1 MYTYAWY
8 HWLTFFYI
16 YCFFGWIFES
26 TYVSLKQHRFVNRGF
41 LRLPMLP
48 LYGTGAVM
56 MLWVSLPV
64 KNNLFLVYCS
74 GVVAATLLEYV
85 TGYVMERL
93 FKVRYWDYS
102 NQKFNLH
109 GYICLTS
116 SIAWGFLT
124 IFMTEVIHKP
134 MERFVLN
141 LPPALEWCLLGVI
154 SGCFV
159 MDTIQSTKE
168 ALNLA
173 KALERVAKL
182 RADLD
187 EMQVQLALLKAET
200 AQNIE
205 TAKEELRMT
214 VAENIESGKEM
225 AAARKEALE
234 EAVAAGKEKLA
245 ETAAVQKERLTE
257 AASARKERLTEAA
270 SAQKEALA
278 TAAEIHREAI
288 AARKEELAEAVEAH
302 KETIAARKE
311 EFAETL
317 EVHRENVAA
326 RKEKFAEALEAHREN
341 VAARKEELAAAI
353 DLKKASLAARIS
365 SLNEKIADTNRLLKN
380 QKTIGRPSIL
390 RRNPSAVSRHF
401 ADAWKELYK
410 E

>member
-16 YCFFGWIFES
+16 YCFCGWVFES
-26 TYVSLKQHRFVNRGF
+26 TYVSLKQHHFVNRGF

-134 MERFVLN
+134 IEHFVLN
-141 LPPALEWCLLGVI
+141 LPPALEWCLLGAV

-168 ALNLA
+168 ALSLA
-173 KALERVAKL
+173 KALESVAKL
-182 RADLD
+182 RAELE
-187 EMQVQLALLKAET
+187 EMQVQLVLLKAET

-205 TAKEELRMT
+205 NAKKELRVA
-214 VAENIESGKEM
+214 VAENVEAGKEK
-225 AAARKEALE
+225 AAARREALE
-234 EAVAAGKEKLA
+234 EAVAAHKETVAARRDELA
-245 ETAAVQKERLTE
+245 ETAV
-257 AASARKERLTEAA
+257 
-270 SAQKEALA
+270 
-278 TAAEIHREAI
+278 
-288 AARKEELAEAVEAH
+288 AH
-302 KETIAARKE
+302 KAA
-311 EFAETL
+311 
-317 EVHRENVAA
+317 
-326 RKEKFAEALEAHREN
+326 
-341 VAARKEELAAAI
+341 
-353 DLKKASLAARIS
+353 LAARIS
-365 SLNEKIADTNRLLKN
+365 SLNKKMADTARLLNSK
-380 QKTIGRPSIL
+380 KPIVRPSIL
-390 RRNPSAVSRHF
+390 RRNPTAISRHF
-401 ADAWKELYK
+401 ADAWKELYNEWEEQK
-410 E
+410 HA

>member
-26 TYVSLKQHRFVNRGF
+26 TYVSLKQHHFINRGF

-64 KNNLFLVYCS
+64 KDNLLLVYCS

-102 NQKFNLH
+102 SQKFNLH

-124 IFMTEVIHKP
+124 ILMTEVIHKP
-134 MERFVLN
+134 IERFVLN
-141 LPPALEWCLLGVI
+141 LPPSLEWCLLGIV

-159 MDTIQSTKE
+159 MDTIQSTRE
-168 ALNLA
+168 ALSLA
-173 KALERVAKL
+173 KTLESVAKL
-182 RADLD
+182 RADLE

-200 AQNIE
+200 EQNIE
-205 TAKEELRMT
+205 NAKEELRAS
-214 VAENIESGKEM
+214 VAESVEAHKEM
-225 AAARKEALE
+225 VSARRVALE
-234 EAVAAGKEKLA
+234 EAVAA
-245 ETAAVQKERLTE
+245 
-257 AASARKERLTEAA
+257 
-270 SAQKEALA
+270 
-278 TAAEIHREAI
+278 HR
-288 AARKEELAEAVEAH
+288 EELAEAVEAH
-302 KETIAARKE
+302 KEA
-311 EFAETL
+311 
-317 EVHRENVAA
+317 VAA
-326 RKEKFAEALEAHREN
+326 RRKELSEAVEAHKEA
-341 VAARKEELAAAI
+341 VATRREELAEAA
-353 DLKKASLAARIS
+353 AARRETLAARIS
-365 SLNEKIADTNRLLKN
+365 TLNEKMADTTRLLNNK
-380 QKTIGRPSIL
+380 KSILRPSIL
-390 RRNPSAVSRHF
+390 RRNPTAVSRRF
-401 ADAWKELYK
+401 ANAWKELFK

>member
-16 YCFFGWIFES
+16 YCFCGWIFES

-134 MERFVLN
+134 IEHFVLN
-141 LPPALEWCLLGVI
+141 LPPALEWCLLGVV

-173 KALERVAKL
+173 KALENVAKL
-182 RADLD
+182 RADLE

-205 TAKEELRMT
+205 SAKEELRVA
-214 VAENIESGKEM
+214 VAENVEAGKEK

-245 ETAAVQKERLTE
+245 ENATIQKERLAE
-257 AASARKERLTEAA
+257 AAAAHKEMLT
-270 SAQKEALA
+270 
-278 TAAEIHREAI
+278 TAAEIHKEAI
-288 AARKEELAEAVEAH
+288 EARKEEFVEAMEAH
-302 KETIAARKE
+302 KET
-311 EFAETL
+311 
-317 EVHRENVAA
+317 VAA
-326 RKEKFAEALEAHREN
+326 RKEALADSVEAQKQA
-341 VAARKEELAAAI
+341 
-353 DLKKASLAARIS
+353 LAARIS
-365 SLNEKIADTNRLLKN
+365 ALNEKMADTASLLNSK
-380 QKTIGRPSIL
+380 KSKVLPPIL
-390 RRNPSAVSRHF
+390 RRNPTAVSKRF
-401 ADAWKELYK
+401 AAAWKELYSDFEDRK
-410 E
+410 HA

>member
-26 TYVSLKQHRFVNRGF
+26 TYVSLKQHHFVNRGF

-64 KNNLFLVYCS
+64 KDNLLLVYCS

-102 NQKFNLH
+102 SQKFNLH

-124 IFMTEVIHKP
+124 ILMTEVIHRP
-134 MERFVLN
+134 IERFVLN
-141 LPPALEWCLLGVI
+141 LPPSLEWCLLGIV

-159 MDTIQSTKE
+159 MDTIQSTRE

-173 KALERVAKL
+173 KTLESVAKL
-182 RADLD
+182 RADLE

-200 AQNIE
+200 EQNIE
-205 TAKEELRMT
+205 NAKEELCAS
-214 VAENIESGKEM
+214 VAESVEAHKEM
-225 AAARKEALE
+225 VSARRVALE
-234 EAVAAGKEKLA
+234 EAVAA
-245 ETAAVQKERLTE
+245 
-257 AASARKERLTEAA
+257 
-270 SAQKEALA
+270 
-278 TAAEIHREAI
+278 HR
-288 AARKEELAEAVEAH
+288 EELAEAVEAH
-302 KETIAARKE
+302 KEA
-311 EFAETL
+311 
-317 EVHRENVAA
+317 VAA
-326 RKEKFAEALEAHREN
+326 RRKELSEAVEAHKEA
-341 VAARKEELAAAI
+341 VATRREELAEAAAARRET
-353 DLKKASLAARIS
+353 LTARIS
-365 SLNEKIADTNRLLKN
+365 TLNEKMADTTRLLNNK
-380 QKTIGRPSIL
+380 KSILRPSIL
-390 RRNPSAVSRHF
+390 RRNPTAVSRRF
-401 ADAWKELYK
+401 ANAWKELFK

>member
-26 TYVSLKQHRFVNRGF
+26 TYVSLKQHHFVNRGF

-64 KNNLFLVYCS
+64 KDNLLLVYCS

-102 NQKFNLH
+102 SQKFNLH

-124 IFMTEVIHKP
+124 ILMTEVIHKP
-134 MERFVLN
+134 IERFVLN
-141 LPPALEWCLLGVI
+141 LPPSLEWCLLGIV

-159 MDTIQSTKE
+159 MDTIQSTRE
-168 ALNLA
+168 ALSLA
-173 KALERVAKL
+173 KTLESVAKL
-182 RADLD
+182 RADLE

-200 AQNIE
+200 EQNIE
-205 TAKEELRMT
+205 NAKEELRAS
-214 VAENIESGKEM
+214 VAESVEAHKEM
-225 AAARKEALE
+225 VSARREALE
-234 EAVAAGKEKLA
+234 EAVAA
-245 ETAAVQKERLTE
+245 
-257 AASARKERLTEAA
+257 
-270 SAQKEALA
+270 
-278 TAAEIHREAI
+278 HR
-288 AARKEELAEAVEAH
+288 EELAEAVEAH
-302 KETIAARKE
+302 KEA
-311 EFAETL
+311 
-317 EVHRENVAA
+317 VAA
-326 RKEKFAEALEAHREN
+326 RREELSEAVEAHKEA
-341 VAARKEELAAAI
+341 VATRREELAEAA
-353 DLKKASLAARIS
+353 AARRETLAARIS
-365 SLNEKIADTNRLLKN
+365 TLNEKMADTTRLLNNK
-380 QKTIGRPSIL
+380 KSILRPSIL
-390 RRNPSAVSRHF
+390 RRNPTAVSRRF
-401 ADAWKELYK
+401 ANAWKELFK

>member
-26 TYVSLKQHRFVNRGF
+26 TYVSLKQHHFINRGF

-64 KNNLFLVYCS
+64 KDNLLLVYCS

-102 NQKFNLH
+102 SQKFNLH

-124 IFMTEVIHKP
+124 ILMTEVIHRP
-134 MERFVLN
+134 IERFVLN
-141 LPPALEWCLLGVI
+141 LPPSLEWCLLGIV

-159 MDTIQSTKE
+159 MDTIQSTRE

-173 KALERVAKL
+173 KTLESVAKL
-182 RADLD
+182 RADLE

-200 AQNIE
+200 EQNIE
-205 TAKEELRMT
+205 NAKEELCAS
-214 VAENIESGKEM
+214 VAESVEAHKEM
-225 AAARKEALE
+225 VSARRVALE
-234 EAVAAGKEKLA
+234 KAVAA
-245 ETAAVQKERLTE
+245 
-257 AASARKERLTEAA
+257 
-270 SAQKEALA
+270 
-278 TAAEIHREAI
+278 HR
-288 AARKEELAEAVEAH
+288 EELAEAVEAH
-302 KETIAARKE
+302 KEA
-311 EFAETL
+311 
-317 EVHRENVAA
+317 VAA
-326 RKEKFAEALEAHREN
+326 RRKELSEAVEAHKEA
-341 VAARKEELAAAI
+341 VATRREELAEAA
-353 DLKKASLAARIS
+353 AARRETLAARIS
-365 SLNEKIADTNRLLKN
+365 TLNEKMADTTRLLNNK
-380 QKTIGRPSIL
+380 KSILRPSIL
-390 RRNPSAVSRHF
+390 RRNPTAVSRRF
-401 ADAWKELYK
+401 ANAWKELFK

>member
-26 TYVSLKQHRFVNRGF
+26 TYVSLKQHHFVNRGF

-64 KNNLFLVYCS
+64 KDNLLLVYCS

-102 NQKFNLH
+102 SQKFNLH

-124 IFMTEVIHKP
+124 ILMTEVIHKP
-134 MERFVLN
+134 IERFVLN
-141 LPPALEWCLLGVI
+141 LPPSLEWCLLGIV

-159 MDTIQSTKE
+159 MDTIQSTRE
-168 ALNLA
+168 ALSLA
-173 KALERVAKL
+173 KTLESVAKL
-182 RADLD
+182 RADLE

-200 AQNIE
+200 EQNIE
-205 TAKEELRMT
+205 NAKEEL
-214 VAENIESGKEM
+214 S
-225 AAARKEALE
+225 
-234 EAVAAGKEKLA
+234 
-245 ETAAVQKERLTE
+245 
-257 AASARKERLTEAA
+257 
-270 SAQKEALA
+270 
-278 TAAEIHREAI
+278 
-288 AARKEELAEAVEAH
+288 EAVEAH
-302 KETIAARKE
+302 KEA
-311 EFAETL
+311 
-317 EVHRENVAA
+317 VAT
-326 RKEKFAEALEAHREN
+326 RR
-341 VAARKEELAAAI
+341 EELAEAA
-353 DLKKASLAARIS
+353 AARRETLAARIS
-365 SLNEKIADTNRLLKN
+365 TLNEKMADTTRLLNNK
-380 QKTIGRPSIL
+380 KSMLRPSIL
-390 RRNPSAVSRHF
+390 RRNPTAVSRRF
-401 ADAWKELYK
+401 ANAWKELFK

>member
-16 YCFFGWIFES
+16 YCFCGWVFES
-26 TYVSLKQHRFVNRGF
+26 TYVSLKQHHFVNRGF

-134 MERFVLN
+134 IEHFVLN
-141 LPPALEWCLLGVI
+141 LPPALEWCLLGAV

-168 ALNLA
+168 ALSLA
-173 KALERVAKL
+173 KALESVAKL
-182 RADLD
+182 RAELE

-205 TAKEELRMT
+205 NAKEELRVA
-214 VAENIESGKEM
+214 VAENVEAGKEK
-225 AAARKEALE
+225 AAARREALE
-234 EAVAAGKEKLA
+234 EAVAA
-245 ETAAVQKERLTE
+245 
-257 AASARKERLTEAA
+257 
-270 SAQKEALA
+270 
-278 TAAEIHREAI
+278 
-288 AARKEELAEAVEAH
+288 H
-302 KETIAARKE
+302 KET
-311 EFAETL
+311 
-317 EVHRENVAA
+317 VAA
-326 RKEKFAEALEAHREN
+326 R
-341 VAARKEELAAAI
+341 
-353 DLKKASLAARIS
+353 
-365 SLNEKIADTNRLLKN
+365 
-380 QKTIGRPSIL
+380 
-390 RRNPSAVSRHF
+390 RRSCS
-401 ADAWKELYK
+401 
-410 E
+410 

>member
-26 TYVSLKQHRFVNRGF
+26 TYVSLKKHHFVNRGF

-102 NQKFNLH
+102 NQKFNIH

-124 IFMTEVIHKP
+124 ILMTEVIHKP
-134 MERFVLN
+134 IEHLVLN
-141 LPPALEWCLLGVI
+141 LPPVLEWCLLGAV

-159 MDTIQSTKE
+159 MDTIHSTKE
-168 ALNLA
+168 ALGLA
-173 KALERVAKL
+173 KALESVAKL
-182 RADLD
+182 RADLED
-187 EMQVQLALLKAET
+187 MQVQLALLKAET
-200 AQNIE
+200 MQNVE
-205 TAKEELRMT
+205 NAKEELLDA
-214 VAENIESGKEM
+214 VAENVENSRQL
-225 AAARKEALE
+225 AAARKEM
-234 EAVAAGKEKLA
+234 
-245 ETAAVQKERLTE
+245 
-257 AASARKERLTEAA
+257 
-270 SAQKEALA
+270 LA

-288 AARKEELAEAVEAH
+288 AARKEEFVDAVEAH
-302 KETIAARKE
+302 KEAVAARKE
-311 EFAETL
+311 ELAKAMELHKET
-317 EVHRENVAA
+317 
-326 RKEKFAEALEAHREN
+326 
-341 VAARKEELAAAI
+341 VAARKEELAASFDA
-353 DLKKASLAARIS
+353 KKAALAARIS
-365 SLNEKIADTNRLLKN
+365 SLNEKIADTTSRLN
-380 QKTIGRPSIL
+380 SRKTIARPSIL
-390 RRNPSAVSRHF
+390 QRNPSAVSRRF

-410 E
+410 EWEDEKHA

>member
-16 YCFFGWIFES
+16 YCFCGWVFES
-26 TYVSLKQHRFVNRGF
+26 TYVSLKQHHFVNRGF

-134 MERFVLN
+134 IEHFVLN
-141 LPPALEWCLLGVI
+141 LPPALEWCLLGAV

-168 ALNLA
+168 ALSLA
-173 KALERVAKL
+173 KALESVAKL
-182 RADLD
+182 RAELE

-205 TAKEELRMT
+205 NAKKELRVA
-214 VAENIESGKEM
+214 VAENVEAGKEK
-225 AAARKEALE
+225 AAARREALE
-234 EAVAAGKEKLA
+234 EAVAAHKETVAARRDELA
-245 ETAAVQKERLTE
+245 ETAV
-257 AASARKERLTEAA
+257 
-270 SAQKEALA
+270 
-278 TAAEIHREAI
+278 
-288 AARKEELAEAVEAH
+288 AH
-302 KETIAARKE
+302 KAA
-311 EFAETL
+311 
-317 EVHRENVAA
+317 
-326 RKEKFAEALEAHREN
+326 
-341 VAARKEELAAAI
+341 
-353 DLKKASLAARIS
+353 LAARIS
-365 SLNEKIADTNRLLKN
+365 SLNKKMADTARLLNSK
-380 QKTIGRPSIL
+380 KPIVRPSIL
-390 RRNPSAVSRHF
+390 RRNPTAISRHF
-401 ADAWKELYK
+401 ADAWKELYNEWEEQK
-410 E
+410 HA

>member
-16 YCFFGWIFES
+16 YCFCGWVFES
-26 TYVSLKQHRFVNRGF
+26 TYVSLKQHHFVNRGF

-102 NQKFNLH
+102 SQKFNLH

-124 IFMTEVIHKP
+124 ILMTEVIHKP
-134 MERFVLN
+134 IERFVLN
-141 LPPALEWCLLGVI
+141 LPPSLEWCLLGIV

-159 MDTIQSTKE
+159 MDTIQSTRE
-168 ALNLA
+168 ALSLA
-173 KALERVAKL
+173 KTLESVAKL
-182 RADLD
+182 RADLE

-200 AQNIE
+200 EQNIE
-205 TAKEELRMT
+205 NAKEELRAS
-214 VAENIESGKEM
+214 VAESVEAHKEM
-225 AAARKEALE
+225 VSARREALE
-234 EAVAAGKEKLA
+234 EAVAA
-245 ETAAVQKERLTE
+245 R
-257 AASARKERLTEAA
+257 R
-270 SAQKEALA
+270 
-278 TAAEIHREAI
+278 
-288 AARKEELAEAVEAH
+288 EELAEAVEAH
-302 KETIAARKE
+302 KEA
-311 EFAETL
+311 
-317 EVHRENVAA
+317 VAT
-326 RKEKFAEALEAHREN
+326 RR
-341 VAARKEELAAAI
+341 EELAEAA
-353 DLKKASLAARIS
+353 AARRETLAARIS
-365 SLNEKIADTNRLLKN
+365 TLNEKMADTTRLLNNK
-380 QKTIGRPSIL
+380 KSMLRPSIL
-390 RRNPSAVSRHF
+390 RRNPTAVSRRF
-401 ADAWKELYK
+401 ANAWKELFK

>member
-257 AASARKERLTEAA
+257 AASA
-270 SAQKEALA
+270 QKEALA
-278 TAAEIHREAI
+278 TAAEIHRE
-288 AARKEELAEAVEAH
+288 
-302 KETIAARKE
+302 
-311 EFAETL
+311 
-317 EVHRENVAA
+317 NVAA
-326 RKEKFAEALEAHREN
+326 RKEKFAETLEAHREN

-410 E
+410 EWDDQNHA